1 MGHGGKR
8 PLQVL
13 IKAYCYSFLKE
24 MNCKDMNEK
33 VCGIYVLYKDDIPVY
48 VGKSI
53 NVKLRVMQHRMSKD
67 FDKWDYKSCH
77 ADDLNRLELETIY
90 RLRPGLNVAPDFD
103 GKYNVKKIVVAFR
116 PFRSVLVDGK
126 RPLGRPPQDISFT
139 SAERSK
145 ARRARGFKSVQLP
158 PDVVSCLQAIRN
170 KNGDPTDA
178 LAIKR
183 MAYAALGLPM
193 P

>member
-1 MGHGGKR
+1 MTDAPPKR
-8 PLQVL
+8 P
-13 IKAYCYSFLKE
+13 
-24 MNCKDMNEK
+24 
-33 VCGIYVLYKDDIPVY
+33 
-48 VGKSI
+48 
-53 NVKLRVMQHRMSKD
+53 R
-67 FDKWDYKSCH
+67 
-77 ADDLNRLELETIY
+77 
-90 RLRPGLNVAPDFD
+90 
-103 GKYNVKKIVVAFR
+103 
-116 PFRSVLVDGK
+116 
-126 RPLGRPPQDISFT
+126 GRPPLAIPVT
-139 SAERSK
+139 SAERSR